1 MNQKVT
7 NIFEFAQ
14 GAINLISDKG
24 LAEAYSIVTK
34 YMDAVEEIN
43 VLKGEDKLK
52 WVLAKL
58 PEVIKDF
65 ITIKDSIVNF
75 ITQIKAA
82 YNKVKYL
89 FA

>member
-14 GAINLISDKG
+14 GAINLIADKG
-24 LAEAYSIVTK
+24 LSEAYSIVTK
-34 YMDAVEEIN
+34 YMDAVEELD
-43 VLKGEDKLK
+43 VLSGEEKLK

-65 ITIKDSIVNF
+65 ITIKDSIINF

>member
-14 GAINLISDKG
+14 GAINLIADKG
-24 LAEAYSIVTK
+24 LSEAYSIVTK
-34 YMDAVEEIN
+34 YMDAVEELG
-43 VLKGEDKLK
+43 VLSGEEKLK

-65 ITIKDSIVNF
+65 ITIKDSIINF
-75 ITQIKAA
+75 ITQIKSA
-82 YNKVKYL
+82 YNNVKYL

>member
-14 GAINLISDKG
+14 GAINLVSDKG
-24 LAEAYSIVTK
+24 LSEAYSIVTK

-43 VLKGEDKLK
+43 VLKGEEKLK

-65 ITIKDSIVNF
+65 ITIKDSIINF

>member
-1 MNQKVT
+1 MNHKVT

-14 GAINLISDKG
+14 GAINLIADKG
-24 LAEAYSIVTK
+24 LSEAYSIVTK
-34 YMDAVEEIN
+34 YMDAVEELG
-43 VLKGEDKLK
+43 VLSGEGKLK

-65 ITIKDSIVNF
+65 ITIKDSIINF
-75 ITQIKAA
+75 ITQIKVA

>member
-1 MNQKVT
+1 MKQKVT

-14 GAINLISDKG
+14 GAINLVSDKG
-24 LAEAYSIVTK
+24 LSEAYSIVTK

-43 VLKGEDKLK
+43 VLKGEEKLK

-65 ITIKDSIVNF
+65 ITIKDSIINF

>member
-65 ITIKDSIVNF
+65 ITIKDNIINF
-75 ITQIKAA
+75 ITQIKTA

>member
-14 GAINLISDKG
+14 GAINLIADQG
-24 LAEAYSIVTK
+24 LSEAYSIVTK
-34 YMDAVEEIN
+34 YMDAVEELG
-43 VLKGEDKLK
+43 VLSGEEKLK

-65 ITIKDSIVNF
+65 ITIKDNIINF

>member
-14 GAINLISDKG
+14 GAINLIADKG
-24 LAEAYSIVTK
+24 LSEAYSIVTK
-34 YMDAVEEIN
+34 YMDAVEELG
-43 VLKGEDKLK
+43 VLSGEGKLK

-65 ITIKDSIVNF
+65 ITIKDSIINF

>member
-14 GAINLISDKG
+14 GAINLIADKG

-43 VLKGEDKLK
+43 ILKGEEKLK

-65 ITIKDSIVNF
+65 ITIKDSIINF

>member
-14 GAINLISDKG
+14 GTINLIADKG
-24 LAEAYSIVTK
+24 LSEAYSIVTK
-34 YMDAVEEIN
+34 YMDAIEEIG
-43 VLKGEDKLK
+43 VLTGAEKLK

-65 ITIKDSIVNF
+65 ITIKDSIINF

>member
-34 YMDAVEEIN
+34 YMDAVEELG
-43 VLKGEDKLK
+43 VLSGEDKLK

-58 PEVIKDF
+58 PEVITDF
-65 ITIKDSIVNF
+65 FRLKTKIIAF
-75 ITQIKAA
+75 IEKIKAS
-82 YNKVKYL
+82 YNLVRDL
-89 FA
+89 FN

>member
-14 GAINLISDKG
+14 GAINLIADKG
-24 LAEAYSIVTK
+24 LSEAYSIVTK
-34 YMDAVEEIN
+34 YMDAVEELG
-43 VLKGEDKLK
+43 VLSGEDKLK

-65 ITIKDSIVNF
+65 ITIKDSIINF
-75 ITQIKAA
+75 ITQIKVA

>member
-14 GAINLISDKG
+14 GAINLIADKG
-24 LAEAYSIVTK
+24 LSEAYSIVTK
-34 YMDAVEEIN
+34 YMDAVEELG
-43 VLKGEDKLK
+43 VLSGEDKLK

-65 ITIKDSIVNF
+65 ITIKDNIINF

-89 FA
+89 FT

>member
-14 GAINLISDKG
+14 GAINLIADKG

-34 YMDAVEEIN
+34 YMDAVEELG
-43 VLKGEDKLK
+43 VLSGAEKLK

-65 ITIKDSIVNF
+65 ITIKDSIINF

>member
-14 GAINLISDKG
+14 GAINLIADKG
-24 LAEAYSIVTK
+24 LSEAYSIVTK
-34 YMDAVEEIN
+34 YMDAVEELG
-43 VLKGEDKLK
+43 VLSGEDKLK

-65 ITIKDSIVNF
+65 ITIKDNIINF

>member
-1 MNQKVT
+1 MNHKVT

-14 GAINLISDKG
+14 GAINLIADKG
-24 LAEAYSIVTK
+24 LSEAYSIVTK
-34 YMDAVEEIN
+34 YMDAVEELG
-43 VLKGEDKLK
+43 VLSGEDKLK

-65 ITIKDSIVNF
+65 ITIKDSIINF
-75 ITQIKAA
+75 ITQIKVA